1 LFRRQ
6 KNQSETMSAIPA
18 PTDPPTMA
26 PKLGVVEGVVVAV
39 GNGGVLV
46 EWDKLEVGGVGVP
59 EVTETVIVSMEEL
72 LDTVEDVPEADVLV
86 LGGVGVP
93 EVTETALESGIEEL
107 LDTMEDLCLQ
117 LTSVR
122 KRWSEDQAYS

>member
-1 LFRRQ
+1 
-6 KNQSETMSAIPA
+6 MSAIPA

-26 PKLGVVEGVVVAV
+26 PKLGVLGVVVAV

-46 EWDKLEVGGVGVP
+46 EWDKLEVGGVGVS